1 MLKAK
6 IVIISLLV
14 LACSCDSES
23 DISNIFISIPI
34 DYYDLDVNGGDKIFY
49 PIEIASNKDVL
60 SSVEITTTDNVDG
73 TVTIY
78 LDDNLDA
85 RTHSFEYGFTAPTYS
100 KYPEVDVVL
109 RIKAIDKSG
118 YSGQIALA
126 ITITSTVES
135 EDVEL
140 VDISSIS
147 LYGGASGKE
156 NGYSFVQSKFIN
168 SSTAE
173 PYLVDFYDYS
183 EDGTNE
189 TISSEWR
196 TMSGRYFA
204 RLTGY
209 DYSRATL
216 NTVLSGYDLA
226 AKLDVMRDIKE
237 DDIIFIGYDEQT
249 PLAVIKVN
257 AIIDSEG
264 TENDRYIISMK
275 RTYLEETIED
285 WGKEEEE
292 SKEEEEDNES
302 SDNTQTDDSESD

>member
-14 LACSCDSES
+14 LACSCDSER